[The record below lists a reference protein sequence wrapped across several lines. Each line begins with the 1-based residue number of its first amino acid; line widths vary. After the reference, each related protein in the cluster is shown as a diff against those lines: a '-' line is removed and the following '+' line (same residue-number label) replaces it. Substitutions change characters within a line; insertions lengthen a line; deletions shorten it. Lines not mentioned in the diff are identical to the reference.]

1 MSTNEFATKPLG
13 RTGREVSAVGI
24 GTAFLGRARNQPTD
38 ITPGEFVLDP
48 ELGVEALTAGLD
60 AGITLV
66 DTAPFYRTEP
76 FVGEALRQTKVD
88 RSQITVMTKAGR
100 PGVGDFSFAAD
111 DIKRH
116 VEGSL
121 ERLGLDYID
130 VVSIHDAVHEGVDYI
145 MSDKGAFGALRQLRD
160 EGVIGAIGSA
170 CYDPNLNAQY
180 LETGEFDVA
189 ICSASWSMINLTL
202 RERVLPA
209 ARKHNVGLVIGEPL
223 ERGLLAV
230 GYQPGRTYADR
241 NFSQP
246 VLDRVQEIQD
256 LCARHDLRIL
266 DVGLHWLVREA
277 QVAASIPGAATPE
290 EAVANADVNR
300 VHISDE
306 FWAELEPLITPW
318 THADLGIEIK

>member
-1 MSTNEFATKPLG
+1 MKTKPLG
-13 RTGREVSAVGI
+13 RTGRDVTAVGI
-24 GTAFLGRARNQPTD
+24 GTAFLGRARNQPTN

-48 ELGVEALTAGLD
+48 ELGVEALTAGLN

-76 FVGEALRQTKVD
+76 FVGEALRTTTANRAD
-88 RSQITVMTKAGR
+88 ITVMTKAGR
-100 PGVGDFSFAAD
+100 PGVGEFDFSHDA
-111 DIKRH
+111 IKRH

-121 ERLGLDYID
+121 ERLGVDYID

-145 MSDKGAFGALRQLRD
+145 MSREGAFSALADLRD
-160 EGVIGAIGSA
+160 QGVVRAIGSA
-170 CYDPNLNAQY
+170 CYDPNLNAEY

-189 ICSASWSMINLTL
+189 ICSASWSMINQTL
-202 RERVLPA
+202 RQRVLPA
-209 ARKHNVGLVIGEPL
+209 AQKHNVGLVIGEPL

-230 GYQPGRTYADR
+230 GYEPGRTYADR
-241 NFSQP
+241 NFSQA
-246 VLDRVQEIQD
+246 VLDNVKQIQD
-256 LCARHDLRIL
+256 LCGRYGYRIL
-266 DVGLHWLVREA
+266 DVGLHWLVREP

-300 VHISDE
+300 VSISED

-318 THADLGIEIK
+318 SHADLGIEIK

>member
-1 MSTNEFATKPLG
+1 MKHKPLG
-13 RTGREVSAVGI
+13 RTGRDVSVVGI

-48 ELGVEALTAGLD
+48 DLGVEALTAGLD
-60 AGITLV
+60 AGITLI

-76 FVGEALRQTKVD
+76 FVAEALKNTKVARD
-88 RSQITVMTKAGR
+88 KITVMTKAGR
-100 PGVGDFSFAAD
+100 PGVGEFDFSHDA
-111 DIKRH
+111 ILRH

-121 ERLGLDYID
+121 ERLGVDKID
-130 VVSIHDAVHEGVDYI
+130 VVSIHDAVHEGIPYI
-145 MSDKGAFGALRQLRD
+145 MGKEGAFSALAKLRD

-170 CYDPNLNAQY
+170 CYDPVLNAQY
-180 LETGEFDVA
+180 IETGEFDVA

-202 RERVLPA
+202 RERIIPA
-209 ARKHNVGLVIGEPL
+209 AEKHNVGLIVGEPL

-241 NFSQP
+241 NFSP
-246 VLDRVQEIQD
+246 AVLQRVQEIQA
-256 LCARHDLRIL
+256 LCEAHGYRIL
-266 DVGLHWLVREA
+266 DVGLHWLVRA
-277 QVAASIPGAATPE
+277 TPVSASIPGAATPE
-290 EAVANADVNR
+290 EAVANAEVNDVQ
-300 VHISDE
+300 ISDE

>member
-1 MSTNEFATKPLG
+1 MIQKPLG
-13 RTGREVSAVGI
+13 RTGRSVSIVGI

-48 ELGVEALTAGLD
+48 ELGVEALTAALD

-76 FVGEALRQTKVD
+76 FVGEALRHTTASRD
-88 RSQITVMTKAGR
+88 DITVMTKAGR
-100 PGVGDFSFAAD
+100 PGVGEFDFTRDA
-111 DIKRH
+111 ILRH

-121 ERLGLDYID
+121 ERLGVDRID

-145 MSDKGAFGALRQLRD
+145 MSPQGAFGALAELRD
-160 EGVIGAIGSA
+160 QGVVGAIGSA
-170 CYDPNLNAQY
+170 CYDPVLNAQY

-209 ARKHNVGLVIGEPL
+209 ARRNDVGLVIGEPL

-230 GYQPGRTYADR
+230 GVEPGRTYADR
-241 NFSQP
+241 TFSP
-246 VLDRVQEIQD
+246 AVLARVAEIQA
-256 LCARHDLRIL
+256 LCERHGHRIL
-266 DVGLHWLVREA
+266 DVGLQWLTREP

-290 EAVANADVNR
+290 EARANAAVGSVEITD
-300 VHISDE
+300 D
-306 FWAELEPLITPW
+306 FWAELKPLITPW
-318 THADLGIEIK
+318 SYADLGIEIK